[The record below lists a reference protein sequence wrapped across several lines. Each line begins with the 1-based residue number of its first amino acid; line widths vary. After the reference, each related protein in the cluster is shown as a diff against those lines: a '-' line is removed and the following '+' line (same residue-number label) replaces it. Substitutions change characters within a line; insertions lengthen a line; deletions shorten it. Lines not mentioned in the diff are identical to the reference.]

1 MAALLLLETTTEV
14 CSIGI
19 ARNGQVLALEESKEP
34 NQHSTQITLL
44 IEKAAATAAIKLSD
58 IAAIALSAGPGSYTA
73 LRVGA
78 ATAKG
83 ICYALDKPLIAVDTL
98 AALASATWKQ
108 LNREALYF
116 PMIDARRMEVY
127 TAGFLNGQERLS
139 NPEAMV
145 ITPESFSAWTQAGH
159 HIVLSGNGA
168 AKCKM
173 ALNSDCFTFSPL
185 VCSALHL
192 ISWAEKAWEEQAFE
206 DVAYFNPFYLKPP
219 NITKSKKLL

>member
-1 MAALLLLETTTEV
+1 MAFFLLLETTTEL

-19 ARNGQVLALEESKEP
+19 ACNGQLLALAESDGL

-44 IEKAAATAAIKLSD
+44 IEKAAAAAAVKLQD
-58 IAAIALSAGPGSYTA
+58 IDAVALSAGPGSYTA

-98 AALASATWKQ
+98 AALALATWQELQK
-108 LNREALYF
+108 EALYF

-127 TAGFLNGQERLS
+127 TAGFRNGTEPLS
-139 NPEAMV
+139 APAAL
-145 ITPESFSAWTQAGH
+145 ILSPDSFAAWTNANQ

-168 AKCKM
+168 AKCKTV
-173 ALNSDCFTFSPL
+173 LEGDFFTFSPL
-185 VCSALHL
+185 LCSARHL
-192 ISWAEKAWEEQAFE
+192 IPFAEKAWQEQAFA
-206 DVAYFNPFYLKPP
+206 DLAYFNPFYLKPP